1 MTRNKAG
8 ESIRHTAGR
17 VVRVCLIVCSALTV
31 LVITLKL
38 IRGDNL
44 LHAVSSSIS
53 AFSALVV
60 MYWLI
65 LFQNRS
71 PEKIEVNSGDSA
83 GTPERG

>member
-8 ESIRHTAGR
+8 ESIKHMAER

-44 LHAVSSSIS
+44 LHAVSSSVS
-53 AFSALVV
+53 AVSVLVV

-71 PEKIEVNSGDSA
+71 PEKIEVTSGDGA